1 MTSAELKKIGVALF
15 GDKWRPSMAAEIGV
29 SRQTVWRWYRNL
41 SPIPETK
48 AKKLRAM
55 MENAKIGA

>member
-15 GDKWRPSMAAEIGV
+15 GDKWRSRMAGEFGI
-29 SRQTVWRWYRNL
+29 SRQAVWRWMKN
-41 SPIPETK
+41 PETIPETK